1 LLHGLEKTLSMNRT
15 AIHVSRFVLMMLC
28 IGCVFIWPVPPAYSQ
43 DPATVT
49 DIPEETGEDEI
60 DDLLEGFGDDE
71 TAPPVTAAPEPPSL
85 ENEKSYH
92 LSGELSLS
100 AAYNFA
106 HDAPA
111 PGQTDWRG
119 LSRLRSLLAVEFE
132 AEPSDVLE
140 IKASG
145 YAFYDL
151 FYALRGANEF
161 TPQVLDTYQ
170 QDFQLLDTYV
180 LYNPVSSV
188 DFRFGRQTLV
198 WGKSDNIR
206 ITDVLNPLDL
216 REPGL
221 TDLEYIRLPVTVSK
235 LDYYLGN
242 WRFSG
247 AAIHE
252 IRFDISP
259 VFGSDYFPFPAP
271 LPPQDI
277 PSNGGS
283 NTEWAFSAGSS
294 FTGWD
299 IEFYL
304 ADHFN
309 DVAHLEPA
317 PPGSGSMFVRRYARL
332 QMVGGTANY
341 AYGNWLFKTEAAWQD
356 GLKYVTAPGKT
367 FSRFDVLFGVEYSGI
382 RETTIS
388 VEAANRHTNDF
399 DDRLRLGPIFSQSD
413 VFQSAVRVTSQFLND
428 TLTCTLLAMAYGPLG
443 QDGAFQRLQAEYDIR
458 DNLELT
464 GGVVLYQSGDLP
476 EFQAIGDNDRF
487 FLELSRHF

>member
-1 LLHGLEKTLSMNRT
+1 MNRT
-15 AIHVSRFVLMMLC
+15 AIQAARLVLILLC
-28 IGCVFIWPVPPAYSQ
+28 IGCAFVWPVPAAYCQ
-43 DPATVT
+43 DPATVVDT
-49 DIPEETGEDEI
+49 IEDTGEDEI

-71 TAPPVTAAPEPPSL
+71 TTPAVSETLEPQPV
-85 ENEKSYH
+85 EKEKAYH

-106 HDAPA
+106 HEAPP

-140 IKASG
+140 LKASA
-145 YAFYDL
+145 YVFYDF
-151 FYALRGANEF
+151 FYALRGREEF

-180 LYNPVSSV
+180 LYNPVSSI
-188 DFRFGRQTLV
+188 DFRFGRQTVV

-206 ITDVLNPLDL
+206 ITDILNPLDL

-221 TDLEYIRLPVTVSK
+221 TDLEYIRLPVTMSK
-235 LDYYLGN
+235 LDYYLAN

-277 PSNGGS
+277 PSNGGG
-283 NTEWAFSAGSS
+283 NTEWAFSVGNTFS
-294 FTGWD
+294 GWD

-317 PPGSGSMFVRRYARL
+317 PPGSGATFVRRHARL
-332 QMVGGTANY
+332 QMVGGAANF

-356 GLKYVTAPGKT
+356 GFKYITAPGET
-367 FSRFDVLFGVEYSGI
+367 FSRFDVLFGVEYAGI
-382 RETTIS
+382 RETTIG
-388 VEAANRHTNDF
+388 VEVANRHTNDF
-399 DDRLRLGPIFSQSD
+399 DDRLSVGPIFGQPD
-413 VFQSAVRVTSQFLND
+413 VFQSAVRITSEFLND
-428 TLTCTLLAMAYGPLG
+428 TLTCTLLAMSYGPLG
-443 QDGAFQRLQAEYDIR
+443 QDGAFQRLQAEYDLR

-464 GGVVLYQSGDLP
+464 GGVVFYQSGDLP
-476 EFQAIGDNDRF
+476 EFQTIGDNDRI
-487 FLELSRHF
+487 FLDLTRHF